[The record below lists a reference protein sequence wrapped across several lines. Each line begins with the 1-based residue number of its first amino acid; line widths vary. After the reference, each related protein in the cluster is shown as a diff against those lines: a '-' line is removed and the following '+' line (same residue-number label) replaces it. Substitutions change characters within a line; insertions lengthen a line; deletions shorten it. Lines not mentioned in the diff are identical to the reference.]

1 MNIRNDPFIKSAT
14 LVTAVLGGSAVSAQD
29 VGQVTVGA
37 GVSTFGANL
46 EAAYQIDPSFRVRG
60 VLAGLPGLD
69 ILTDT
74 FEEDGT
80 TYTYDATVGAVA
92 LLADY
97 YPVNSGWRVS
107 GGVMFNQTS
116 FDANGVLSAGNQFT
130 LDDGT
135 VFDTGSVDIS
145 AQFVQEISPMITT
158 GYDYRFSN
166 NWILSGE
173 VGAIYTGGLTFEAT
187 SDNALLQAEIDS
199 DSDIEQARDDLAEFK
214 FYPYL
219 AITVGYSF

>member
-1 MNIRNDPFIKSAT
+1 
-14 LVTAVLGGSAVSAQD
+14 
-29 VGQVTVGA
+29 
-37 GVSTFGANL
+37 
-46 EAAYQIDPSFRVRG
+46 
-60 VLAGLPGLD
+60 
-69 ILTDT
+69 
-74 FEEDGT
+74 
-80 TYTYDATVGAVA
+80 
-92 LLADY
+92 
-97 YPVNSGWRVS
+97 
-107 GGVMFNQTS
+107 
-116 FDANGVLSAGNQFT
+116 
-130 LDDGT
+130 
-135 VFDTGSVDIS
+135 
-145 AQFVQEISPMITT
+145 MITT